1 MEQIK
6 PEELRALSYEELMNR
21 LEQLIARMDDGNMP
35 LEDSL
40 QAFDEGMLLIQIAR
54 EKLESYRAH
63 IEETVREGQ

>member
-6 PEELRALSYEELMNR
+6 TEELRALSYEELMNR

-54 EKLESYRAH
+54 EKLESYRAR

>member
-21 LEQLIARMDDGNMP
+21 LEHLIARMDDGNMP

-54 EKLESYRAH
+54 EKLESYRAR

>member
-54 EKLESYRAH
+54 EKLESYRAR